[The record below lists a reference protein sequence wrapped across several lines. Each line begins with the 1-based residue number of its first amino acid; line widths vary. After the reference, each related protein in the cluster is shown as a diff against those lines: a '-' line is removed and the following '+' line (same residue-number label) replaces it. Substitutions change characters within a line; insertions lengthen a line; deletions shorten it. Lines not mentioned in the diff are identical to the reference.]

1 MHRRN
6 TMLTLLLSLSA
17 QAEEPVTTAPAAT
30 EGTPEVIAVETF
42 SLVGEVHVPEIVIF
56 MPRITTQEAS
66 VEQLSTLIDTRLAEE
81 EARR

>member
-1 MHRRN
+1 
-6 TMLTLLLSLSA
+6 MLTLLLALSA
-17 QAEEPVTTAPAAT
+17 QAEEPAPTAPVAT
-30 EGTPEVIAVETF
+30 EGAQEVITVETF
-42 SLVGEVHVPEIVIF
+42 RVIGAVQVPEVVIF

>member
-1 MHRRN
+1 
-6 TMLTLLLSLSA
+6 MLTLLLSLSA
-17 QAEEPVTTAPAAT
+17 QAEEPAAT
-30 EGTPEVIAVETF
+30 EPAVTETSREVIKVETF
-42 SLVGEVHVPEIVIF
+42 SFVGEVQVPEVVIF

>member
-1 MHRRN
+1 
-6 TMLTLLLSLSA
+6 MLTLLLALSA
-17 QAEEPVTTAPAAT
+17 QAEEPASTAPVAAD
-30 EGTPEVIAVETF
+30 EGAREVIAVETF
-42 SLVGEVHVPEIVIF
+42 SVRGAVQVPEIVIF